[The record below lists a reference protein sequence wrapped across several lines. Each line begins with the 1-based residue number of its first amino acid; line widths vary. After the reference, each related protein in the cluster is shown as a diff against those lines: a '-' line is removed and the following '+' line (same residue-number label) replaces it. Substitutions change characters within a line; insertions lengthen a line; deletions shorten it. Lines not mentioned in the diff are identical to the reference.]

1 MDADGNQHGKTVRVG
16 AETSDRLDKLRHKGQ
31 SYDGLIAELLDIY
44 ESHATKGHRTQS
56 LNKTR
61 NKDGSVEERNGH

>member
-1 MDADGNQHGKTVRVG
+1 MDANRNRHGKTVRVG

-44 ESHATKGHRTQS
+44 ESHATRDHNIRSPK
-56 LNKTR
+56 KTR
-61 NKDGSVEERNGH
+61 NKDGSVEEGNGH